1 MAAPVPPPG
10 TPPGVFLY
18 FPKTVTQFDGTTFA
32 VDPRYKIRC
41 HVGHGAQGIICSAI
55 DLQSHSAQEMAVKKL
70 PNALDE
76 VMASKRLLREL
87 RLLRHLRHENLLSLT
102 DIMLPPS
109 TNVLLWKDVYIVSEL
124 MDTDLHYVIESGQ
137 EITDDHVQFFTAQL
151 LAGIAYLHRC
161 NVVHRDLKPGN
172 ILVDRNCKLKICDF
186 GLARSCSKQEDR
198 DSQQLLTMY
207 VTTRWY
213 RAPELLCFNVSYGSP
228 VDMWSVGCIVAEL
241 LVRRP
246 LFKGTDPRNQL
257 EQIMRVL
264 GRPSDD
270 DLEAIMNEGAVNYI
284 ESLPPSVES
293 LEEKLPNATPPALEL
308 IRRLL
313 TFNPAKRIT
322 AEEALSHRYV
332 EVYHE
337 TTPAQGPEETAMLS
351 EWMTIAGASMLP
363 KEQLQNLIFQEML
376 YYHPEVMNLHW
387 GAAPPG

>member
-1 MAAPVPPPG
+1 
-10 TPPGVFLY
+10 
-18 FPKTVTQFDGTTFA
+18 
-32 VDPRYKIRC
+32 
-41 HVGHGAQGIICSAI
+41 
-55 DLQSHSAQEMAVKKL
+55 
-70 PNALDE
+70 
-76 VMASKRLLREL
+76 
-87 RLLRHLRHENLLSLT
+87 
-102 DIMLPPS
+102 
-109 TNVLLWKDVYIVSEL
+109 VYIVSEL